1 MNREERLVQELRR
14 LERIDRDIAIDLD
27 DELAGEDT
35 DMELELLADRVRA
48 ARLAGA

>member
-1 MNREERLVQELRR
+1 MTTEEMLMQELEK
-14 LERIDRDIAIDLD
+14 LDWLDRDLQLD

-35 DMELELLADRVRA
+35 GMEVELLAARVRA

>member
-1 MNREERLVQELRR
+1 MDREEALAHE
-14 LERIDRDIAIDLD
+14 LERLARLDRDLQLD

-35 DMELELLADRVRA
+35 GMEVELLEARVRA

>member
-1 MNREERLVQELRR
+1 MDREERLAQELER
-14 LERIDRDIAIDLD
+14 LEWLDQDLQLD

-35 DMELELLADRVRA
+35 GMEVELLAARVRA

>member
-1 MNREERLVQELRR
+1 MDQEAMLMQELDR
-14 LERIDRDIAIDLD
+14 LERLDQGVQLD

-35 DMELELLADRVRA
+35 QMEVELLAARVRA